1 MNNIMWA
8 MNNEITGQPA
18 LPLESTWSTE
28 LAITEFFSKIYNDI
42 HDKNYAEL
50 YICALYSRLGNF
62 M

>member
-1 MNNIMWA
+1 
-8 MNNEITGQPA
+8 MNNEIAGQPA

-42 HDKNYAEL
+42 HDKNYTEL
-50 YICALYSRLGNF
+50 YICALYSRLGSF